1 MERELTAL
9 DYIKIVE
16 LTELEPG
23 REGAHEVTFAI
34 EFSEDREFTE
44 SKPGVITFRMSD
56 VIDTSGL
63 GHEDVRK
70 IAGGLVSEVFVR
82 EKDEEGFIDIYHVEG
97 LPLAEWLLANTP
109 FLNQ

>member
-1 MERELTAL
+1 MTAL
-9 DYIKIVE
+9 DYIRIVE
-16 LTELEPG
+16 LSDLEPG
-23 REGAHEVTFAI
+23 GEGAHEVTFAI
-34 EFSEDREFTE
+34 EFSEDREFSE
-44 SKPGVITFRMSD
+44 PKSGVITFRMSD

-63 GHEDVRK
+63 GHDDVRK
-70 IAGGLVSEVFVR
+70 IAGGLVSEVFIR

>member
-1 MERELTAL
+1 MTAL
-9 DYIKIVE
+9 DYIRIVE

-23 REGAHEVTFAI
+23 KEGAPEVTFAI
-34 EFSEDREFTE
+34 EFSEDREF
-44 SKPGVITFRMSD
+44 SDPKSGVITFSMSD

-70 IAGGLVSEVFVR
+70 IAVGLVSEVFVR
-82 EKDEEGFIDIYHVEG
+82 EKDEEGFIDIYHIEG

>member
-1 MERELTAL
+1 MTAL
-9 DYIKIVE
+9 DYIRIVE
-16 LTELEPG
+16 LSDLEPG
-23 REGAHEVTFAI
+23 SEGAHEVTFAI
-34 EFSEDREFTE
+34 EFSEDREFSE
-44 SKPGVITFRMSD
+44 PKSGVITFRMSD
-56 VIDTSGL
+56 VIDVSGL

-70 IAGGLVSEVFVR
+70 IAVELVSEVFVR

>member
-1 MERELTAL
+1 MTAL
-9 DYIKIVE
+9 DYIRIVE
-16 LTELEPG
+16 LTELEPDK
-23 REGAHEVTFAI
+23 EGAPEVTFAI
-34 EFSEDREFTE
+34 EFSEDREFSE
-44 SKPGVITFRMSD
+44 PKSGVITFRMSD
-56 VIDTSGL
+56 VIDVSGL

-70 IAGGLVSEVFVR
+70 IAVELVSEVFVR